1 MSFRLCLLRPRC
13 KAGALHTDAGHLF
26 PHEVYALAVATSTGF
41 SYVCYPVT
49 NSPHEK
55 SPPPSNFC
63 WQWGI
68 TCGITLVMKAVETTE
83 TDVHC

>member
-55 SPPPSNFC
+55 SPPPQISA
-63 WQWGI
+63 GS
-68 TCGITLVMKAVETTE
+68 GGLLVAS
-83 TDVHC
+83 HLL

>member
-1 MSFRLCLLRPRC
+1 MSFRLCLLRSHC

-55 SPPPSNFC
+55 SPPPQISA
-63 WQWGI
+63 GS
-68 TCGITLVMKAVETTE
+68 GGLLVAS
-83 TDVHC
+83 HLL